1 MQLKRI
7 LVSLLVVVL
16 MLSATIIVSA
26 EDLLVATNDATL
38 DVEVGTTPASESGNL
53 QAKPG
58 DKIDVSITITNNPGV
73 AKIQVSL
80 IFDAEYFAP
89 VVDAEGKVVT
99 ESGIFKFEDS
109 VRGFNGISLTDK
121 EVRFTSDLNNQTDI
135 TETGLVAKASL
146 TVKEAQKCAGT
157 ITVKVLA
164 YNANGERTEFVEV
177 FSAGDH
183 TLVEIEK
190 VDATCEAEGKVVSKC
205 SVCNEVIEEVIPAT
219 GHTAVEVAAVAPTCV
234 DTGLTAGSKCSVCD
248 AVLVAQEV
256 VPATGVHTPETV
268 PGVAPTC
275 TTKGTTDSTKCSV
288 CGEVITPATELD
300 VIAHTVEII
309 PAVEPTYSE
318 DGATEG
324 KKCSVCQE
332 ILEAP
337 QVIPAK
343 SLTWLWIVIAAVV
356 VVGGGVAVVFFVV
369 KKKKQ

>member
-16 MLSATIIVSA
+16 MLSATVFVSA
-26 EDLLVATNDATL
+26 EDVLLTANGATL
-38 DVEVGTTPASESGNL
+38 DIEVGTTPASESGNL

-73 AKIQVSL
+73 AKIQVSMAY
-80 IFDAEYFAP
+80 DANFFAP
-89 VVDAEGKVVT
+89 VVNDNGKVVT

-109 VRGFNGISLTDK
+109 VREFDGITCNDK
-121 EVRFTSDLNNQTDI
+121 EVRFTSDLNNNTNI
-135 TETGLVAKASL
+135 TETGLVAKASFN
-146 TVKEAQKCAGT
+146 VKDASVCAGK

-164 YNANGERTEFVEV
+164 YNANGDRFEKVEV

-183 TLVEIEK
+183 KLTETENVP
-190 VDATCEAEGKVVSKC
+190 ATCDADGKKVSKC

-219 GHTAVEVAAVAPTCV
+219 GHTEVEVPAVAATCV
-234 DTGLTAGSKCSVCD
+234 AEGKTAGKKCSVCD
-248 AVLVAQEV
+248 AVIVAQET
-256 VPATGVHTPETV
+256 VPATGAHTPETV
-268 PGVAPTC
+268 PGVAATC
-275 TTKGTTDSTKCSV
+275 TTKGTSESTKCSV
-288 CGEVITPATELD
+288 CGEVITAATELD
-300 VIAHTVEII
+300 VVPHTEEVI

-332 ILEAP
+332 ILQAP
-337 QVIPAK
+337 EVIPAK

-356 VVGGGVAVVFFVV
+356 VVGGGVAAFVIIS
-369 KKKKQ
+369 KKK

>member
-16 MLSATIIVSA
+16 MLSATVIVSA

-38 DVEVGTTPASESGNL
+38 DIEVGTTPASESGNL

-80 IFDAEYFAP
+80 IFDAELFAP
-89 VVDAEGKVVT
+89 VVDADGKVVT

-109 VRGFNGISLTDK
+109 VRGFNGISFTDK
-121 EVRFTSDLNNQTDI
+121 EVRFTSDLNNKTDI

-146 TVKEAQKCAGT
+146 TVKEAQKCIGA

-177 FSAGDH
+177 FSAGEH
-183 TLVEIEK
+183 TLVELEK
-190 VDATCEAEGKVVSKC
+190 VEATCEADGKIVSKC
-205 SVCNEVIEEVIPAT
+205 SVCNEIVEEIIPAT
-219 GHTAVEVAAVAPTCV
+219 GHTVVEVAAVAPTC
-234 DTGLTAGSKCSVCD
+234 K
-248 AVLVAQEV
+248 
-256 VPATGVHTPETV
+256 
-268 PGVAPTC
+268 
-275 TTKGTTDSTKCSV
+275 TKGATAYTKCSV
-288 CGEVITPATELD
+288 CGVVITPATELD
-300 VIAHTVEII
+300 VVAHTVEII

-337 QVIPAK
+337 QPIPAK

-356 VVGGGVAVVFFVV
+356 VVGGGVAVAFFVV